1 MRHLRPSLYRKI
13 RVRRLHAPRRARRCA
28 LSLRASRR
36 LARAPSPSQVVMSDG
51 ATFHVPSAVRMVSKT
66 LQLERDPANHPIY
79 LVRPDTERRRPHFIP
94 PSHHAPP
101 SPPGPHPFFY
111 VFYAPQGQSDQ
122 VGLMSRREEA
132 RLQRFQRKNQA
143 FVFDDE

>member
-1 MRHLRPSLYRKI
+1 
-13 RVRRLHAPRRARRCA
+13 
-28 LSLRASRR
+28 
-36 LARAPSPSQVVMSDG
+36 MSDG

-79 LVRPDTERRRPHFIP
+79 LVRDTSGDIARIFIP
-94 PSHHAPP
+94 ASHHAWA
-101 SPPGPHPFFY
+101 SHKFLCFC
-111 VFYAPQGQSDQ
+111 VCASQGQSDQ